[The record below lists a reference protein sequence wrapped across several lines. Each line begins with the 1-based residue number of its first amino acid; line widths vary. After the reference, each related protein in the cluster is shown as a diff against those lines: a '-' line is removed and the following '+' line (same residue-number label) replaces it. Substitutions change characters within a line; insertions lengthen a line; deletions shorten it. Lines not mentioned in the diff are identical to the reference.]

1 MLAAVQHAE
10 ALLHASEAK
19 GKCLSFAFIVPT
31 WEQLPFHLLLLRSTW
46 RRGEPLLIEAEGHG
60 YLDGAQ
66 HEKRPEER
74 SRASSFGST
83 VAVLQTVAASLRW
96 PVTPELNTRLRS
108 AFAASLPSAAT
119 ASERQKR
126 GGGDAVAKLLD
137 RREGAPNVKGETTKV
152 ERVEQP
158 AKRCAQQQLAAA
170 QATSGKKRPRSDP

>member
-10 ALLHASEAK
+10 ALLRASEAK
-19 GKCLSFAFIVPT
+19 GLSLSFAFVVPT
-31 WEQLPFHLLLLRSTW
+31 WELLPFHLQLLRSTW
-46 RRGEPLLIEAEGHG
+46 RRGEPLLIEADGHG

-83 VAVLQTVAASLRW
+83 VAVLQTSAASLRW

-108 AFAASLPSAAT
+108 AFAASLPSAA
-119 ASERQKR
+119 AAAERQKR

-137 RREGAPNVKGETTKV
+137 RREGALDTKGEATTV
-152 ERVEQP
+152 EREEQQP
-158 AKRCAQQQLAAA
+158 LAAA
-170 QATSGKKRPRSDP
+170 RATSKKKRPRPEP